1 MVPDA
6 YFINLENELAEKQDQ
21 LYLLESQPGITFQE
35 VRVLR
40 REIEQLQHRLLW
52 RSRAQQFKSFS

>member
-1 MVPDA
+1 MNLDA
-6 YFINLENELAEKQDQ
+6 HFINMENELLALQDK
-21 LYLLESQPGITFQE
+21 LYLAESQPGVTFQE

-52 RSRAQQFKSFS
+52 RERARMFP

>member
-1 MVPDA
+1 MNLDA
-6 YFINLENELAEKQDQ
+6 HFINMENELTEKQDQ

-52 RSRAQQFKSFS
+52 RERARMFP